1 MTKDDGH
8 RPEHEL
14 VRLTSGDPRRHAR
27 LVVPRHARGT
37 QDTRSE
43 ARRDRDR
50 ILYSVAWRRLGG
62 VTQVV
67 TPFEDM
73 ALMHNR
79 LTHSE
84 KVAQVARSIAERLL
98 HDKPA
103 RELVVRL
110 GGIDADVVEAAALA
124 HDLGHPPFGHIGEI
138 TLDKVARGLL
148 RLPDGFEGNAQT
160 FRTVL
165 LGETRS
171 NDYHGLNLTCA
182 TLVAIAKYPWQR
194 DPTLKDDHRAK
205 LRNDANYRRR
215 WRKFSV
221 YRSEKDDFD
230 KAREFIADIEGF
242 LPDTQSLEASIMDVA
257 DDITYAIHD
266 LEDFYLAGI
275 LDVRAVLDEL
285 RLDEDD
291 GLLRK
296 LRDRLGID
304 YPDYFSEDLFAK
316 AVKVVKEE
324 LKASFSA
331 KNDGGV
337 QTVGR
342 ARSAGSKLI
351 GKYINS
357 VEISDDV
364 FWTHGPYIAL
374 DAEAWHEVQLLK
386 EVTKNFVIKRPDIAL
401 LQRGQQRILRELV
414 KYLLRWKNS
423 NADFKR
429 LPRRLRDEITTYAP
443 SGGNTNRCIL
453 DYLCTLTDG
462 QCYALYYKL
471 SGSRPAASPMD
482 LFL

>member
-1 MTKDDGH
+1 MTKDHGS
-8 RPEHEL
+8 RLESEL
-14 VRLTSGDPRRHAR
+14 VRLTSGDERRGAR
-27 LVVPRHARGT
+27 LVEPRLARGI

-98 HDKPA
+98 HDQSA
-103 RELVVRL
+103 HGHIVRL
-110 GGIDADVVEAAALA
+110 GGVDADVVEAAALA

-138 TLDKVARGLL
+138 TLDKVARGML

-171 NDYHGLNLTCA
+171 NDYDGLNLTCA

-194 DPTLKDDHRAK
+194 DPTLKDDHRDK
-205 LRNDANYRRR
+205 LKTDADYRRR

-221 YRSEKDDFD
+221 YRSEKRAFVQ
-230 KAREFIADIEGF
+230 ASEFIRDIEDF

-285 RLDEDD
+285 RADEDD
-291 GLLRK
+291 GLLAK
-296 LRDRLGID
+296 LQDRLRID
-304 YPDYFSEDLFAK
+304 YPDYFSEELFAR

-331 KNDGGV
+331 KNDGGLL
-337 QTVGR
+337 TVGR

-357 VEISDDV
+357 VDIGEDV
-364 FWTHGPYIAL
+364 FWRHGPYIAL
-374 DAEAWHEVQLLK
+374 RADAWHEVQLLK
-386 EVTKNFVIKRPDIAL
+386 EITKNFVIKRPDIAL

-423 NADFKR
+423 KADFKR
-429 LPRRLRDEITTYAP
+429 LPRRLRDDITLYSDRGAP
-443 SGGNTNRCIL
+443 NRCIL

-471 SGSRPAASPMD
+471 SGSRPAASAMD

>member
-1 MTKDDGH
+1 MTKD
-8 RPEHEL
+8 REL
-14 VRLTSGDPRRHAR
+14 VRLTSGDPRRDAR
-27 LVVPRHARGT
+27 LVELQVPRGP
-37 QDTRSE
+37 DDIRSE

-98 HDKPA
+98 HEKDA
-103 RELVVRL
+103 RSLIVRL

-138 TLDKVARGLL
+138 TLDKAARRTLK
-148 RLPDGFEGNAQT
+148 LPDGFEGNAQT

-165 LGETRS
+165 RGETRS
-171 NDYHGLNLTCA
+171 SDYPGLNLTCA

-194 DPTLKDDHRAK
+194 DPTLKDDHRDK
-205 LRNDANYRRR
+205 LKSDAEYRRR

-221 YRSEKDDFD
+221 YRSEAEAFRR
-230 KAREFIADIEGF
+230 ARGFLKGIEGF

-285 RLDEDD
+285 RVGDSD
-291 GLLRK
+291 GLLK
-296 LRDRLGID
+296 RLQERLLID
-304 YPDYFSEDLFAK
+304 YPDYFSADLFAK
-316 AVKVVKEE
+316 AVEVVKKE
-324 LKASFSA
+324 LKDSFSA
-331 KNDGGV
+331 KNNGGL

-351 GKYINS
+351 GKYINA
-357 VEISDDV
+357 VEIREGV
-364 FWTHGPYIAL
+364 FWEHGPYIAL
-374 DAEAWHEVQLLK
+374 RADAWHEVQLLK
-386 EVTKNFVIKRPDIAL
+386 KITKNFVVKRPDIAL
-401 LQRGQQRILRELV
+401 LQRGQQQLLRELV
-414 KYLLRWKNS
+414 RSLLRWKNS
-423 NADFKR
+423 KADAKR
-429 LPRRLRDEITTYAP
+429 LPRRLRDEIDMCGP
-443 SGGNTNRCIL
+443 GDNPNRCIL
-453 DYLCTLTDG
+453 DYICTLTDG

-471 SGSRPAASPMD
+471 TGSRPAASAMD
-482 LFL
+482 FFL